1 MIRIHSTKKLFAKL
15 PLDEGG
21 LLPAP
26 KKSAALFNASIPEHT
41 NPLGSW
47 HGNLLTLQRRNCIL
61 LVHDETL
68 FPLFIPCLTKPDFKS
83 LQWHF
88 EDVLMNTLLKAGA
101 SHEHME
107 SASQLLQPLVFD
119 TQCNRSVQGTMN
131 RMAGDIDH
139 MLYFDHADVQDLS
152 PYRTGAWLADRP
164 CNVKRQKDC
173 IWPKEAML
181 ALLSK
186 PTAKPSVKI
195 QADNELDKQ
204 QSLLETID
212 QNDQPENVV
221 SLAGF
226 KQNKKR
232 DV

>member
-15 PLDEGG
+15 PVDELG
-21 LLPAP
+21 LLLAP
-26 KKSAALFNASIPEHT
+26 KQSAALFNTSISEHT

-47 HGNLLTLQRRNCIL
+47 HANLLTLQRRNCIL

-68 FPLFIPCLTKPDFKS
+68 FPLFIPCLTKPDFKA

-107 SASQLLQPLVFD
+107 TASRLLQPLVFD

-131 RMAGDIDH
+131 RMAGDIEH
-139 MLYFDHADVQDLS
+139 TLYFNEIDVQDLS
-152 PYRTGAWLADRP
+152 SYRTGAWLAERP
-164 CNVKRQKDC
+164 CNVKRKEDC
-173 IWPKEAML
+173 IIPYLDML
-181 ALLSK
+181 ELLSK
-186 PTAKPSVKI
+186 PIAKAQDHHEPASQLDVSEDI
-195 QADNELDKQ
+195 NQSELPD
-204 QSLLETID
+204 
-212 QNDQPENVV
+212 NVV

-226 KQNKKR
+226 KRKSDSNSGS
-232 DV
+232 